1 MLVIKRNIQQHLSD
15 CMQKLLARVLCHF
28 SRVHKSIG
36 PFLPFWVST
45 FFVLPANQHISRF
58 KAFLILLAPHYG
70 GKHRFTKAETFADIT
85 GSLLTEISNRF
96 RRWPVFLCL
105 FIQEASKFPGQGE
118 EKGFGSIWKLHIF
131 CLERLES
138 QCCDRCGR
146 WDNLI
151 NNVLSQFLIS

>member
-58 KAFLILLAPHYG
+58 KAFLILLAPRYG

-96 RRWPVFLCL
+96 RRWPVF
-105 FIQEASKFPGQGE
+105 FVFVHTGGINVSRAGWREG
-118 EKGFGSIWKLHIF
+118 IWKY
-131 CLERLES
+131 LEAAH
-138 QCCDRCGR
+138 
-146 WDNLI
+146 
-151 NNVLSQFLIS
+151 FLPGKAGEPMLWSLWKVR